1 MFIQEAELFKG
12 IASHT
17 IDEIAELV
25 SEEAFP
31 LGHVIFQ
38 KGDN

>member
-1 MFIQEAELFKG
+1 MFIQEAELFKE
-12 IASHT
+12 IASHI

-25 SEEAFP
+25 SEEDFP
-31 LGHVIFQ
+31 LGYVIFQ